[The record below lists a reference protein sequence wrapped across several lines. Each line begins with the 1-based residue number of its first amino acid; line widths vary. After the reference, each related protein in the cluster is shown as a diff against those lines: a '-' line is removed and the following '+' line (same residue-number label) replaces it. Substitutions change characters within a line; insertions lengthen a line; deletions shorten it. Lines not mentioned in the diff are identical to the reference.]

1 MVAEVSFGEWLRR
14 RRKAEGWTQE
24 QLALQISCST
34 SALKKFE
41 AEERRPSAQIVE
53 RLAEIFNIPPNE
65 HTKFLRFARGDW
77 QAISE
82 GDHEDSPWLVA
93 PGRVTKQVETSAPMQ
108 KPPSGTVTF
117 LFTDIEG
124 STKLAQQYPDAMPAL
139 LARHHEILNQS
150 IQSHNGYVFQ
160 VVGDELAA
168 AFHSAKEALDAAL
181 NAQHLLQNEAWSPA
195 TIKVRMGIHTGAA
208 QLNDA
213 TVPTVYSG
221 YPTLAL
227 TQRIMSAAHGGQ
239 VLLSDAT
246 ETLVHGQLP
255 GQVILR
261 DMGEHKFKDVL
272 QPLRVFQVIAPDL
285 QNEFPALRALEV
297 FPNNLPA
304 QLTSFVG
311 RSKEIEQIKK
321 HVEQYRLVTLTG
333 SGGIGKTRLAL
344 QVASELLPDF
354 PEGVWQ
360 VELAPL
366 SDPRLVPQAIVNTLG
381 LMEQADRPPL
391 TLLSDFLQDKHILL
405 ILDNCEHLI
414 QACAQL
420 TEALLHA
427 CPNLHILTTS
437 REALEI
443 SGESLYHVP
452 SLITPDLLNITFD
465 ILPQYE
471 AVQLFVERAQSA
483 MGDFSLTRDNA
494 HAIAQVCHHLDGIPL
509 ALELAAARVKV
520 LRAEEIAVRL
530 DDRFHLLTGG
540 ARTALPRH
548 QTLRA
553 TIDWSHDLLSEAERV
568 LLRRL
573 SVFAGGWRLE
583 AAESACEG
591 EGIEKR
597 EILDLLTHL
606 VNKSLILA
614 ERQQGQETRYRML
627 ETIRQYAQEKLW
639 AAGEGELMRQ
649 RHLAYFVDLA
659 ERAEPN
665 LRAFDMV
672 IWLDRLEAEYDNIRL
687 ALEWALESDIEAQL
701 RLASALLQFWHIR
714 GPRIEGIDWLERGLS
729 IETAERGDQPL
740 MASRAML
747 RGKALNAIGIEIAVF
762 YDFDRAATYLEES
775 LALFRELGSAGKQG
789 MTYALMWLAGDDS
802 QSKSMQEQNLT
813 LFREIGDK
821 FGAAECLMFLDHE
834 ATNNNDYDRAI
845 TLAEEQLAL
854 RRAIGDQDG
863 MATALAALGNLA
875 FLQHDYRR
883 ASLLYEETLSIFRAL
898 GNKWAL
904 GVGLS
909 HLGDVFLWQRKYEQ
923 AAKIYE
929 EALAFARDISDRFRI
944 AFYSYNLGAIAW
956 FQGDYAR
963 ANQTISESLA
973 VFRDHD
979 QDWLSASCMHTL
991 GEIALAQGDDQRA
1004 IQWYETELAF
1014 GREKQVE
1021 ISRTFALNGLGKV
1034 AWVQGND
1041 EVATKRFEEALRMS
1055 EKAGYKTGILL
1066 ALYGLGRVALSQR
1079 DYHAAH
1085 AFLTQA
1091 SEIRLAGAS
1100 EIRLPEANELIGWMS
1115 LKTYGVATA
1124 SPLEAFAVLAA
1135 AQNQMERAA
1144 RLLGAAESLY
1154 AAIHFEMSAKERAE
1168 HDQTVAAA
1176 RAALGEEAFAAAWA
1190 EGQAM
1195 TMEQA
1200 IAHALKEESI

>member
-1 MVAEVSFGEWLRR
+1 MVPRLILQFLGLPQVLLDDRPISTD
-14 RRKAEGWTQE
+14 RRKAIAL
-24 QLALQISCST
+24 LAYLAVNDIGRPRQKYSRESL
-34 SALKKFE
+34 SALLWPDYDQAKAFSNLRTILWELRQAIGEDWLIAERESVQLNPDAEIDLDVAHFRELLAQSRQQNDPTLRVPLLLKAAKLYRDHLLTGFSLKDAPNFNEWAFAE
-41 AEERRPSAQIVE
+41 AEDLHRK
-53 RLAEIFNIPPNE
+53 LAEALTMLSE
-65 HTKFLRFARGDW
+65 DHCALGQAD
-77 QAISE
+77 QAISYARR
-82 GDHEDSPWLVA
+82 LVTLD
-93 PGRVTKQVETSAPMQ
+93 P
-108 KPPSGTVTF
+108 
-117 LFTDIEG
+117 
-124 STKLAQQYPDAMPAL
+124 
-139 LARHHEILNQS
+139 LN
-150 IQSHNGYVFQ
+150 
-160 VVGDELAA
+160 EAA
-168 AFHSAKEALDAAL
+168 HRQLMEVYWQAGQHSAALKQYQACE
-181 NAQHLLQNEAWSPA
+181 Q
-195 TIKVRMGIHTGAA
+195 
-208 QLNDA
+208 
-213 TVPTVYSG
+213 
-221 YPTLAL
+221 
-227 TQRIMSAAHGGQ
+227 
-239 VLLSDAT
+239 
-246 ETLVHGQLP
+246 
-255 GQVILR
+255 ILR
-261 DMGEHKFKDVL
+261 KELNLDP
-272 QPLRVFQVIAPDL
+272 QP
-285 QNEFPALRALEV
+285 ETRALYKKILKGEV
-297 FPNNLPA
+297 KPVHLEKQTEAVIPKNNLPL
-304 QLTSFVG
+304 QLTSFIG
-311 RSKEIEQIKK
+311 RDSEQADIINLFKK
-321 HVEQYRLVTLTG
+321 NRLITLTG
-333 SGGIGKTRLAL
+333 AGGIGKTRLSIQA
-344 QVASELLPDF
+344 ASGLLNDF
-354 PEGVWQ
+354 PNGIWL

-366 SDPRLVPQAIVNTLG
+366 SNPTLVPQAVVTTLG
-381 LMEQADRPPL
+381 LIDQAGRSPQMIL
-391 TLLSDFLQDKHILL
+391 TDFLQARQALL

-420 TEALLHA
+420 AETLLRA
-427 CPNLHILTTS
+427 CPNLHILATS
-437 REALEI
+437 REALDI
-443 SGESLYHVP
+443 AGETLYLVP
-452 SLITPDLLNITFD
+452 ALTTPDPVRVSLNI
-465 ILPQYE
+465 LPDYE
-471 AVQLFVERAQSA
+471 AVQLFVELAKSA
-483 MGDFSLTRDNA
+483 LSDFSLTQDNA

-553 TIDWSHDLLSEAERV
+553 TVDWSHDLLSEPERT

-573 SVFAGGWRLE
+573 SVFAGGWTLE

-597 EILDLLTHL
+597 EILDLLTQL

-614 ERQQGQETRYRML
+614 EPKQGQETRYRML

-639 AAGEGELMRQ
+639 AMGEGEMMRQ

-672 IWLDRLEAEYDNIRL
+672 MWLDRIEAELDNIRL

-729 IETAERGDQPL
+729 IDTAERGDQPL

-747 RGKALNAIGIEIAVF
+747 RGKALNAIGIEMAVF

-789 MTYALMWLAGDDS
+789 RAYALMWLAGDDS

-813 LFREIGDK
+813 VFREIGDK
-821 FGAAECLMFLDHE
+821 FGAADCLMFLDHE
-834 ATNNNDYDRAI
+834 ATNTNDYDRAI

-854 RRAIGDQDG
+854 RREIGDQDG

-883 ASLLYEETLSIFRAL
+883 AILLYEETLSIFRAL

-963 ANQTISESLA
+963 ANQTIAESLA

-979 QDWLSASCMHTL
+979 QDWLTASCMHTL

-1066 ALYGLGRVALSQR
+1066 ALYGLGRVALSQS
-1079 DYHAAH
+1079 DYDSAH
-1085 AFLTQA
+1085 EFITRA
-1091 SEIRLAGAS
+1091 SEIRLAGTS

-1124 SPLEAFAVLAA
+1124 YPLEAFAVLAA

-1144 RLLGAAESLY
+1144 WLFGAVESLY
-1154 AAIHFEMSAKERAE
+1154 ASLHFEMAAKERTE
-1168 HDQTVAAA
+1168 HDHAIASA

-1190 EGQAM
+1190 EGRMM

-1200 IAHALKEESI
+1200 IAYALE